1 MMWSQRLISIPSINR
16 QWSTTLD
23 AVATSDVSVFDVG
36 VGVNDGESAN
46 MIIARRGTP
55 RPSLSMY
62 VSCLHLLAKWKAGE
76 SRLCVYARA
85 MLELCATV
93 PRSPGRPSRV
103 GSEVG
108 SPTPLPALS
117 DRASSS
123 YSPASWSPLAPC
135 VVSTTILVG
144 CGHADVAASPS
155 FGVGGMQA
163 YIASAVPPRQQ
174 ANRI

>member
-1 MMWSQRLISIPSINR
+1 MWSQRSILRLLTGSEALHRTPWSNPTPQRRRRRR
-16 QWSTTLD
+16 QRRRI
-23 AVATSDVSVFDVG
+23 G
-36 VGVNDGESAN
+36 CN

-55 RPSLSMY
+55 RPPLSTY

-85 MLELCATV
+85 MPKLCATV
-93 PRSPGRPSRV
+93 PRSPDCPSRV

-144 CGHADVAASPS
+144 RSRADVAASPS
-155 FGVGGMQA
+155 FGVGGIQA
-163 YIASAVPPRQQ
+163 YVTSAVPPRQQ